1 MRIVA
6 VACALLAFSA
16 LSGPA
21 SAADR
26 LGVMKSFHGAQRILV
41 LDDGSQYHV
50 PEGVAVPL
58 FRSGDKVR
66 ISAEERDGRK
76 VVTRLSVDD

>member
-6 VACALLAFSA
+6 VACALLALAAVSA
-16 LSGPA
+16 PA
-21 SAADR
+21 SAQDR
-26 LGVMKSFHGAQRILV
+26 LGVMKSFHGPERILV
-41 LDDGSQYHV
+41 LDDGSKYHV

-66 ISAEERDGRK
+66 ISAEDQCGRK
-76 VVTRLSVDD
+76 VVTRLSVAD

>member
-6 VACALLAFSA
+6 VACALMAFA
-16 LSGPA
+16 AVSGPA
-21 SAADR
+21 SAGDR

-50 PEGVAVPL
+50 PDDVAVPI
-58 FRSGDKVR
+58 FRSGDKIR

-76 VVTRLSVDD
+76 VVRRLSVAE